1 MRELKLF
8 TVTHRV
14 EWSLEYSGYALA
26 ESKDDLENIGKDMD
40 CDIYDAEQ
48 SDESV
53 WINEVP
59 LEVAFKDKLN
69 YDFLMV
75 PNYKHKA
82 FDCATLAEFR
92 EFISPEHRE
101 KLRIQMIEKNNG
113 QLDLALGESS

>member
-1 MRELKLF
+1 MKELKLF
-8 TVTHRV
+8 TVTHMV

-40 CDIYDAEQ
+40 CDLYDAEQ

-92 EFISPEHRE
+92 EFISPEQRE
-101 KLRIQMIEKNNG
+101 KTRIQMIEKNNG